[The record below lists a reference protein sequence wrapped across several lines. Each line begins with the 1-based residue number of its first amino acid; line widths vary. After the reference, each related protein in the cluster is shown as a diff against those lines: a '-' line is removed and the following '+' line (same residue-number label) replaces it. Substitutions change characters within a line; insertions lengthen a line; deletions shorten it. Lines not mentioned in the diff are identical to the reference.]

1 MDALNDRF
9 KYVLNS
15 VVICHIR
22 FGVPI
27 GSRTITKLSEI
38 GLSPATI
45 RNVMADLEELGYLTH
60 PHTSAGRVPTE
71 KGYRFYVDHLLR
83 EVTEL
88 GEPPAAA
95 PRSTTARPDRP
106 ERAPEVLQH
115 ASRLLSQ
122 ATNYAGVALAPKL
135 AQRTFKQIE
144 FIGLRAGQVLAIFV
158 SEEGLLHQTLFQTDR
173 DISGDELDAMADHL
187 NRRFRGRPLQEV
199 QTQILRDM
207 QEVKERYDSLLRHA
221 LQLGG
226 RAIDTPPDGELYV
239 EGATNILT
247 QINFTSVEE
256 MRQLFKTFEEKY
268 QLLKMLEQCLDTP
281 GVQVFIG
288 SENTALGPRCS
299 MVVSAYE
306 CDGRPIGSVGV
317 IGPTRMDYSAV
328 IPLVQST
335 AKQLGQFFEDYREE
349 SAR

>member
-1 MDALNDRF
+1 
-9 KYVLNS
+9 

-22 FGVPI
+22 LGVPI

-71 KGYRFYVDHLLR
+71 KGYRYYVDHLLR
-83 EVTEL
+83 EVTEWP
-88 GEPPAAA
+88 ESPATT
-95 PRSTTARPDRP
+95 PHSTIARPDRP
-106 ERAPEVLQH
+106 ERAPEILQN

-144 FIGLRAGQVLAIFV
+144 FIGLRPGQVLAIFV

-199 QTQILRDM
+199 QSQILRDM
-207 QEVKERYDSLLRHA
+207 QEVKERYDSLLSHA

-226 RAIDTPPDGELYV
+226 RAIDTPSEGDLYV

-247 QINFTSVEE
+247 QIDFTNVEE
-256 MRQLFKTFEEKY
+256 MRQLFRTFEDKY
-268 QLLKMLEQCLDTP
+268 RLLRMLEHCLETP

-299 MVVSAYE
+299 MVVAAYE

-317 IGPTRMDYSAV
+317 IGPTRMDYSSV

-335 AKQLGQFFEDYREE
+335 AKQLSQFFEDYREE